1 MSHNIYTKLFT
12 QETLLQRIAFWR
24 TMGDKIIFTNGCF
37 DILHAGHVHLLA
49 ACAQLGDRLIIGLN
63 ADASVKR
70 LKGESRP
77 INDEKSRAILLAAL
91 QFTDAI
97 ILFEQDTP
105 ETIIQTIRPDVLVK
119 GGDWAKEQIVGSSFV
134 ESYGGVVKTISYLPG
149 FSTTQII
156 ARSK

>member
-134 ESYGGVVKTISYLPG
+134 ENYGGVVKTISYLPG